1 MRYHRP
7 MRIVLISG
15 ISGSGKSVALNVL
28 EDAGYYCVDN
38 LPPALLAAL
47 VETLVAQGVPSVAVA
62 VDARSSESL
71 VELPVNV
78 AGLKAK
84 GHDVKVMFLTSN
96 THSLVARFSETRRS
110 HPLSHQLRPDENPA
124 SRRTLIECITEE
136 RERLSAIE
144 QLGLVIDTSDLSAN
158 KLRAWIKELVE
169 LERAPLT
176 LFFESFAFKLGVPL
190 DADFVFDVRALPN
203 PYYDLTLRPMT
214 GMDAPVIAFLDAQP
228 AAGELLNDIRVFIEK
243 WLPSFKTDN
252 RSYLTVALGCTGG
265 QHRSV
270 YMAERLAAYFAPTER
285 VVLRHREQS

>member
-1 MRYHRP
+1 
-7 MRIVLISG
+7 MRIVLITG

-38 LPPALLAAL
+38 LPPALLPDL
-47 VETLVAQGVPSVAVA
+47 VRAVSAEGTESLAVA
-62 VDARSSESL
+62 VDARSAESL
-71 VELPVNV
+71 VGLPANINT
-78 AGLKAK
+78 LKEA

-110 HPLSHQLRPDENPA
+110 HPLSHQLRPDANPA
-124 SRRTLIECITEE
+124 SRRTLIECILEE

-144 QLGLVIDTSDLSAN
+144 QLGHVIDTSELSAN
-158 KLRAWIKELVE
+158 KLRAWIKELVDI
-169 LERAPLT
+169 ERAPLI

-203 PYYDLTLRPMT
+203 PYYDLTLRPLT
-214 GMDAPVIAFLDAQP
+214 GKDAPVIAFLDAQP
-228 AAGELLNDIRVFIEK
+228 SAAELLEDIRAFIEK

-270 YMAERLAAYFAPTER
+270 YMAERLAAYFGPTER

>member
-1 MRYHRP
+1 MH
-7 MRIVLISG
+7 IVLITG

-38 LPPALLAAL
+38 LPPVLLPKL
-47 VETLVAQGVPSVAVA
+47 VSTLLDEGTQSMAVA

-71 VELPVNV
+71 ASLPLDV
-78 AGLKAK
+78 AKLKEA
-84 GHDVKVMFLTSN
+84 GHDVKVMFLTAT

-110 HPLSHQLRPDENPA
+110 HPLSHELRPGQNPA
-124 SRRTLIECITEE
+124 SRRTLIECISEE

-144 QLGLVIDTSDLSAN
+144 QLGHVIDTSELSAN
-158 KLRAWIKELVE
+158 KLRAWVQDIVAAD
-169 LERAPLT
+169 RAPLT
-176 LFFESFAFKLGVPL
+176 LFFESFAFKVGVPL

-203 PYYDLTLRPMT
+203 PYYDLALRPLT
-214 GMDAPVIAFLDAQP
+214 GKDQPVIAFLDAQP
-228 AAGELLNDIRVFIEK
+228 NAVELLADIRNFIEK

-270 YMAERLAAYFAPTER
+270 YMAERLAQYFGPNER
-285 VVLRHREQS
+285 VVLRHREQP